1 MHAIYFLFLPSL
13 TLGGNTDLQG
23 FSHRLSSDLRE
34 LMPEH
39 SPIINVEVF
48 PGGNQ
53 SWTAVMGANAV
64 RLPTPYGEKVSF
76 GYGLR
81 ARS

>member
-1 MHAIYFLFLPSL
+1 
-13 TLGGNTDLQG
+13 
-23 FSHRLSSDLRE
+23 
-34 LMPEH
+34 MPEH

-64 RLPTPYGEKVSF
+64 RLPTPYGEFLFYFTLTQYSEISTVFS
-76 GYGLR
+76 GDLLDLHDPGCAMWMSREEYM
-81 ARS
+81 

>member
-1 MHAIYFLFLPSL
+1 
-13 TLGGNTDLQG
+13 
-23 FSHRLSSDLRE
+23 
-34 LMPEH
+34 MPEH

-64 RLPTPYGEKVSF
+64 RPPAPYGEWFS
-76 GYGLR
+76 YGFR
-81 ARS
+81 ARK

>member
-1 MHAIYFLFLPSL
+1 
-13 TLGGNTDLQG
+13 
-23 FSHRLSSDLRE
+23 
-34 LMPEH
+34 MPEH

-64 RLPTPYGEKVSF
+64 RLPTPHGEMSILTQIESKLIKNPGFSADLLDLHDP
-76 GYGLR
+76 GCAMWMSREDYM
-81 ARS
+81 

>member
-1 MHAIYFLFLPSL
+1 M
-13 TLGGNTDLQG
+13 
-23 FSHRLSSDLRE
+23 SSDLRE

-76 GYGLR
+76 GYGLG

>member
-1 MHAIYFLFLPSL
+1 
-13 TLGGNTDLQG
+13 
-23 FSHRLSSDLRE
+23 
-34 LMPEH
+34 MPEH

-64 RLPTPYGEKVSF
+64 RLPTPYGEFVFVKTLRVGISLVF
-76 GYGLR
+76 SGDLLGLHDPGCAMWMSR
-81 ARS
+81 EEYM